1 MMSELNI
8 GVSENL
14 TRLQVSAWR
23 DESCGQ
29 SSMGELFLR
38 AHATA
43 VDAAF
48 LIPSADPLLLYRP
61 AAAALNLAEIN
72 GIIIGHRCENGLQ
85 NVRAQQMPS
94 DTDIKKD
101 QADLAAIMAKSCPW
115 VPAIAGRQLSDPVLL
130 ENFVVCVTALNELNR
145 LQEKTLT
152 RHLLI
157 DFHSRY
163 KLVLLAHN
171 QPGYRKI
178 GPFVADLHQWD
189 NLHDFFLAYRKE
201 VMAILQQ
208 PASRENHVNAMMH
221 IQGYFNRNQTA
232 KQRSELSNMIHSYR
246 LGHIS
251 LKAPLGLLKD
261 YLSEY
266 PNEYL
271 LTQQYFTLYSN
282 DISGI

>member
-1 MMSELNI
+1 MMSELKI

-14 TRLQVSAWR
+14 TRLQVSSLS
-23 DESCGQ
+23 DEACSA
-29 SSMGELFLR
+29 SSLDTLFSG
-38 AHATA
+38 AHAAT

-48 LIPSADPLLLYRP
+48 IIPSALPQLLYSP
-61 AAAALNLAEIN
+61 AAPSRPLGEVN
-72 GIIIGHRCENGLQ
+72 GVIIGHRCESVPDNGH
-85 NVRAQQMPS
+85 AQQMADPREAE
-94 DTDIKKD
+94 KR
-101 QADLAAIMAKSCPW
+101 QADFAAMLANTYPW
-115 VPAIAGRQLSDPVLL
+115 VPTISGEQLGDARLL
-130 ENFVVCVTALNELNR
+130 ENFAVCVTALNELNR
-145 LQEKTLT
+145 LHEQKLT

-189 NLHDFFLAYRKE
+189 NLHDFFLAYRRE

-221 IQGYFNRNQTA
+221 IQGYFNRSQTA
-232 KQRSELSNMIHSYR
+232 KQRRELSHAIHSYR

-251 LKAPLGLLKD
+251 LKVPLALLKS
-261 YLSEY
+261 YLSEF

-271 LTQQYFTLYSN
+271 LTQEYFKLYSRGFSE
-282 DISGI
+282 I